1 MIPVQVKWVFNKKHW
16 LMVGSGRNN
25 SVSETVGR
33 KKKSNDLIYLKLL
46 SGSIDEIFITIALEG
61 AKAVIRL

>member
-1 MIPVQVKWVFNKKHW
+1 
-16 LMVGSGRNN
+16 MVGSGRNN